1 MFSDILGL
9 YEQSIERAAR
19 EARVGQSRRDI
30 LVAVRQDFGGKIT
43 NELLFEALGGM
54 IGREELVEDADGT
67 LHLIGES
74 EPGCHKRAR
83 PTTSSAA
90 DTPVKGAVPGSVQPA
105 PRQLAEHLSQIS
117 SGSRKKECV
126 QCGVLTYHSCTL
138 CEVPMCKLTVDKAC
152 CLEYHMLGAGAETVF
167 SGVEV
172 GASSSKRAGA
182 CLATLL

>member
-83 PTTSSAA
+83 PSSA
-90 DTPVKGAVPGSVQPA
+90 V
-105 PRQLAEHLSQIS
+105 
-117 SGSRKKECV
+117 
-126 QCGVLTYHSCTL
+126 HSCS
-138 CEVPMCKLTVDKAC
+138 EFRG
-152 CLEYHMLGAGAETVF
+152 GALF
-167 SGVEV
+167 
-172 GASSSKRAGA
+172 
-182 CLATLL
+182 